1 MSNAKRNGVQ
11 NLKWLSGEEA
21 CEIEPELRC
30 NSALLSTST
39 GIVDSHGYMVAL
51 QAEAVSL
58 GCSFCFN
65 TTVIGG
71 RVNGRGESSVLQ
83 TSDGSVCA
91 DLVVNCAGLNAQRLS
106 SRIKGLPL
114 PPPLFLCK
122 GSYFRL
128 TGTTNAPFS
137 RLIYPIPDADIAGL
151 GVHSTL
157 DLSGDICVATAFSY
171 FQVIS

>member
-1 MSNAKRNGVQ
+1 MRNAERNGVQ

-21 CEIEPELRC
+21 SKIEPELRC
-30 NSALLSTST
+30 NAALLSTST

-51 QAEAVSL
+51 QAEAESL

-65 TTVIGG
+65 TPVIGG
-71 RVNGRGESSVLQ
+71 RVDGRGESSVLQ
-83 TSDGSVCA
+83 TLDGSVCA
-91 DLVVNCAGLNAQRLS
+91 DLVVNCTGLNAQGLA

-128 TGTTNAPFS
+128 TGTRNAPFS
-137 RLIYPIPDADIAGL
+137 RLIYPLPDAEIAGL

-157 DLSGDICVATAFSY
+157 DLSGDI
-171 FQVIS
+171 